1 METIPIV
8 QLFLALAILIIAAEF
23 FGTLARVLGQP
34 RVFGALMAGVIIGPN
49 VLDFMQLP
57 MFAELGVEE
66 HHFLEHSI
74 EILAELGVM
83 FLMFNVGLDVHL
95 RELLSV
101 GRAAVFGGT
110 AGAVV
115 PTVFAVAVVLA
126 YNYTTE
132 VALFAGVALAATS
145 VSISAQTLLEL
156 GLLRSKEGNTVLA
169 AAIVDDVLAILLLSF
184 VTATVGTSVAHGAD
198 SSLVLIA
205 AKMFGYVSIAMIIGW
220 YALPKIVAWLGR
232 NEHTTQLVAPVAVVF
247 ALLFAWSAE
256 EFGGVAAITGAF
268 IAGAGLSRAPG
279 DIKRTITTNVS
290 SITYA
295 FLAPIFFVSIG
306 LKIDL
311 ANFPMEAVVFTSV
324 LLLLGVATKVIGCGF
339 GAKLAGNLTNVEAL
353 RVGVCMVSRGE
364 VGLIIMN
371 EGIRRGVFADAGYVD
386 ASLLVVVLLTTVF
399 TPPLVRWSFQLKD
412 GKQERT
418 APGESSQAQT
428 SEAKVP

>member
-1 METIPIV
+1 
-8 QLFLALAILIIAAEF
+8 
-23 FGTLARVLGQP
+23 
-34 RVFGALMAGVIIGPN
+34 MAGVIIGPN
-49 VLDFMQLP
+49 LLDFMHLP
-57 MFAELGVEE
+57 MFAELGLEE
-66 HHFLEHSI
+66 KEFMEHSI

-115 PTVFAVAVVLA
+115 PTVFVVLMVLA
-126 YNYTTE
+126 YDYTTE
-132 VALFAGVALAATS
+132 IALFAGVALAATS

-156 GLLRSKEGNTVLA
+156 GLLRSREGNTVLA

-184 VTATVGTSVAHGAD
+184 VTATVGTSVAQEAD
-198 SSLVLIA
+198 SNLLLIA
-205 AKMFGYVSIAMIIGW
+205 VKMFAYVSIAMVISW
-220 YALPKIVAWLGR
+220 YALPRIASWLGR
-232 NEHTTQLVAPVAVVF
+232 YEHTTQLVAPVAVVF

-268 IAGAGLSRAPG
+268 IAGAGLSRTAG
-279 DIKRTITTNVS
+279 DIKRTIKTNVS

-306 LKIDL
+306 RQIDL
-311 ANFPMEAVVFTSV
+311 ANFPMEAVVFTG
-324 LLLLGVATKVIGCGF
+324 LLMLLAMATKIVGSGV
-339 GAKLAGNLTNVEAL
+339 GARVAGNLTNVEAL

-364 VGLIIMN
+364 VGLIILN
-371 EGIRRGVFADAGYVD
+371 EGFRRGVFEGAGYID

-412 GKQERT
+412 NKRAAAEETGKT
-418 APGESSQAQT
+418 KA
-428 SEAKVP
+428 SEANLP